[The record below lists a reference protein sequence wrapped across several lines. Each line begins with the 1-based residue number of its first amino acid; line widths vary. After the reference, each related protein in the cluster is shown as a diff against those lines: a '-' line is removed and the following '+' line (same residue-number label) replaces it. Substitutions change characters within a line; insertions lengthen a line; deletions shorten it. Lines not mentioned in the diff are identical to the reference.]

1 MWLPA
6 LGRCTGGGNQYY
18 LLRKLWFFFL
28 WNNRF
33 NILMF
38 ETEEGR
44 DSKLHTAVTIYKL
57 LYVKILELWARS
69 RKKKKGKKKAIL
81 RLKLAS
87 VSPGRVV
94 EIQIAGPTARVAS
107 TAVQEAHFE
116 DHWSRER
123 ESVGALIS
131 SLLGC
136 FNHPGTTSGPF
147 VERALST
154 LGGLCC
160 SSPLGCRGAFI
171 GRVSLLLL
179 ATTQL
184 PGCHLEAVRLWDVL
198 RVDLDPSTWR
208 QNCGKKPSDA
218 LRVYLHSSRVLV
230 QESRSYGGSDLGH
243 QKH

>member
-1 MWLPA
+1 
-6 LGRCTGGGNQYY
+6 
-18 LLRKLWFFFL
+18 
-28 WNNRF
+28 
-33 NILMF
+33 MF

-57 LYVKILELWARS
+57 LYVKILECEQDQER
-69 RKKKKGKKKAIL
+69 KKGKKKAIL

-87 VSPGRVV
+87 VFPGRVV
-94 EIQIAGPTARVAS
+94 EIQIAGPTARVAA

-116 DHWSRER
+116 DHWSRGR
-123 ESVGALIS
+123 VCGGLIS

-171 GRVSLLLL
+171 GRVSFVVVSDDAAAWLSFG
-179 ATTQL
+179 
-184 PGCHLEAVRLWDVL
+184 GCAFVR
-198 RVDLDPSTWR
+198 
-208 QNCGKKPSDA
+208 CA
-218 LRVYLHSSRVLV
+218 
-230 QESRSYGGSDLGH
+230 
-243 QKH
+243 